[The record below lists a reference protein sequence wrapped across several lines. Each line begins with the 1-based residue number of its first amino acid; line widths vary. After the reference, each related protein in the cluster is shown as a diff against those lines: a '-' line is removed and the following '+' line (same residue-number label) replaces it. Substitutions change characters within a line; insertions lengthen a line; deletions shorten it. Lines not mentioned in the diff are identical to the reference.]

1 MKHKEISWVQIWHIV
16 HKATLQEGPEKRD
29 TRRLEPIRLD

>member
-1 MKHKEISWVQIWHIV
+1 MKDKEISWVQMCHIV

-29 TRRLEPIRLD
+29 TPRLEPIRLN